1 MNKRVAK
8 WVLGCLAMAWIPAAG
23 AAELSV
29 DFTFSAADVE
39 LVAAGEYTV
48 IGLADGARVV
58 DEAGAPSIPAK
69 FANILLPSGARNV
82 SVSAAGA
89 ETLLAE
95 GITPYPAQPRSPKS
109 TPRPAFVPANDR
121 YASAAAWPAAI
132 ATYQGDHDMQGYQFV
147 SVRVNPLV
155 YVGAEKKLY
164 LRETVTVTVRYDAP
178 VATKSILPKQKS
190 TFEPLVNSLVVNPE
204 AAPAY
209 APAVRTLVPK
219 AALDYL
225 IITSAG
231 LSNAFQ
237 QVADYRA
244 SAAGGGYT
252 TRVMTTNDI
261 GGAYSGADIQAKIRA
276 CISNNVATLGTTM
289 VLLGGDDT
297 IVPDRNCSVSAAGS
311 SETEMPTDLYYSGLG
326 GSWNSDGD
334 AIYGETGD
342 GVDLAWDVVVG
353 RLPMR
358 TAAQV
363 TNYLSKVMTYESG
376 SPVTNKIILG
386 GPYAWDTY
394 TGTDRPSDDVTVD
407 GHAGFRSTSPA
418 HTSVSD
424 SEAWLRRLYR
434 DGIRSYWPAQVS
446 IICDTLTS
454 WDGST
459 CGDYSQS
466 SANTASKFNQN
477 FTHLMFSGHG
487 APQEWGLESGSF
499 DDADA
504 TSQTGLTAFVYTDAC
519 LTGHFDKN
527 SNNIDGYNYTT
538 EPCLAEAFLRNT
550 RVLGGALAYMGCARY
565 GWGEPDAAPASNTA
579 NGGPS
584 TVYAYKF
591 YKRMYETTNRTLG
604 VAFAMHKADMAS
616 QSTTDD
622 CERWIQFGVNLLGDP
637 ALKMPTGVTIPTA
650 PSFGANPGP
659 LGATTGVA
667 RTFTVTASGYPT
679 PVLALQSTTAS
690 TGYTFTA
697 ASGLLSY
704 TPPTADV
711 GTQTFTFRAT
721 NTQGAATQTVSVTV
735 TLAPPAAPA
744 SVWAGATNT
753 TDFTAAWSASAAA
766 TGYQLDV
773 ATNSSFGGSG
783 GSGSGT
789 NCYHNGTLGAGTGGT
804 WTETGLTQGSGYLIS
819 LSGDAL
825 ITPAMDFT
833 ASSSETLTFNART
846 YGGAVSNNNTITV
859 SISTD
864 NGGNWTALGTRT
876 PLNTTLTAM
885 APFDLSGYDGTQVKV
900 KLENLGATALVGAGL
915 DEILITNTAGPS
927 VSTYVPG
934 YSNRTVAATSQS
946 VTGLTA
952 GATYYFRVRATNTGG
967 ASANSS
973 VASVATLAT
982 LSAPVF
988 GANPGPVATTA
999 GVERTFTVSASGS
1012 PAPTLALSSQTA
1024 SSGYS
1029 FVPATGVLTYVPP
1042 QADAGTRTFTF
1053 SASNG
1058 SGVAYQTVT
1067 VAVTAATAP
1076 AFTSASSFGA
1086 TTTVQRTFTVT
1097 ASGTPAPALALVGE
1111 TVSGDFSF
1119 TPATGV
1125 LTYTPVNDDIGAQT
1139 FTFTAANAAGTTT
1152 QAVSVVV
1159 SDLPAT
1165 LPVFGANPGPLG
1177 ATTGV
1182 ARAFTVTVASG
1193 YPAPT
1198 LALQSQTASGGYA
1211 FTAGTGTLDY
1221 TPPEGDVGTRT
1232 FTFTAAN
1239 AAGTATQVVSVVV
1252 AAGIPGAPAAVWA
1265 SATNAADFTA
1275 AWSSVAN
1282 ATGYRLDVGT
1292 NASFSGGGASAQ
1304 SVLATNAANSA
1315 TPPADWTYNISAS
1328 SSSYLILGYAS
1339 NYVVSEA
1346 FSTVGFTNLTVD
1358 FSARSYGTVAGT
1370 TRTNITVSISSD
1382 NGASWTAMGVVAPAN
1397 NAMNAM
1403 PTLTTTANLGNSQ
1416 TRIRWQALNAAANSG
1431 VGLQALTVRGWSAG
1445 GGPAYVAGYSN
1456 RTVAG
1461 TSQAVTGL
1469 TTGVTYYFRVR
1480 AENGAGTGANSSVA
1494 SVTTVDQ
1501 APAGTPPVVDAI
1513 AAQTATVGTE
1523 FDYAVTATEPDS
1535 DTLTFACTS
1544 AVDGATWDFDA
1555 NTGDFLFIPTAAQ
1568 LGTNW
1573 FSFTATDK
1581 DGTSVP
1587 VQMSV
1592 KVYTA
1597 AATNEFT
1604 MWVEDQDE
1612 DPADP
1617 DFDENADFD
1626 GDGRTTYEEYL
1637 ADTDPALSNSA
1648 YALSG
1653 QYLGA
1658 VQAGNSTGEVRFSY
1672 PSSPN
1677 RYYQLVYSTD
1687 LSGAT
1692 VVSNLG
1698 WGVSGTV
1705 TITNRSTGAW
1715 FGTVRVRTT
1724 AP

>member
-1 MNKRVAK
+1 MNKCVWAGL
-8 WVLGCLAMAWIPAAG
+8 VLVWGLAAG

-29 DFTFSAADVE
+29 DFTFSADDVE

-48 IGLADGARVV
+48 VGLADGARVV
-58 DEAGAPSIPAK
+58 DEVGAPSIPAK
-69 FANILLPSGARNV
+69 FANVLIPSGAQNV
-82 SVSAAGA
+82 SVAASGDW
-89 ETLLAE
+89 TLLAE

-109 TPRPAFVPANDR
+109 KAKPAFVPANDR
-121 YASAAAWPAAI
+121 YASAAAWPADVA
-132 ATYQGDHDMQGYQFV
+132 AYQGDHDMQGYQFV
-147 SVRVNPLV
+147 SVRVNPLA

-164 LRETVTVTVRYDAP
+164 LREKVTVTVTYDAA
-178 VATKSILPKQKS
+178 VSTKSILPKQAS
-190 TFEPLVNSLVVNPE
+190 LFGPLVDSLVVNP
-204 AAPAY
+204 ADASAFAPK
-209 APAVRTLVPK
+209 VRTVAPK

-225 IITSAG
+225 IITSAA

-237 QVADYRA
+237 QVADYRS

-276 CISNNVATLGTTM
+276 CISNCVATLGTTM

-297 IVPDRNCSVSAAGS
+297 IVLDRNCSVSAAGS
-311 SETEMPTDLYYSGLG
+311 SETEMPTDLYYSGLS

-342 GVDLAWDVVVG
+342 GVDLAWDVVVA
-353 RLPMR
+353 RLPVR
-358 TAAQV
+358 TAAQA
-363 TNYLSKVMTYESG
+363 TNYLNKVMTYEAGWS
-376 SPVTNKIILG
+376 VTNKIILG

-394 TGTDRPSDDVTVD
+394 TGTDRPSDDVTID
-407 GHAGFRSTSPA
+407 GHPGFRSTSPA
-418 HTSVSD
+418 HNSVSD

-434 DGIRSYWPAQVS
+434 DGIRPYWPAQVN

-454 WDGST
+454 WDST
-459 CGDYSQS
+459 SCGDYSQS
-466 SANTASKFNQN
+466 SANTASKFNLN
-477 FTHLMFSGHG
+477 YTHLMFSGHG

-550 RVLGGALAYMGCARY
+550 RVRGGALAYMGCARY

-637 ALKMPTGVTIPTA
+637 ALKMPRDVPVLSA
-650 PSFGANPGP
+650 PSFSSAASF
-659 LGATTGVA
+659 GATTGVA
-667 RTFTVTASGYPT
+667 RTHAVVASGYPA
-679 PVLALQSTTAS
+679 PALALQSSTAS
-690 TGYTFTA
+690 GGSYGFVPATGVLT
-697 ASGLLSY
+697 Y
-704 TPPTADV
+704 TPPTDDV
-711 GTQTFTFRAT
+711 GTRTFTFVAT
-721 NTQGAATQTVSVTV
+721 NTQGAATQTVSATV

-744 SVWAGATNT
+744 SVWASATNT
-753 TDFTAAWSASAAA
+753 TSFTAAWSAAAAA

-773 ATNSSFGGSG
+773 ATNASFGGSG

-819 LSGDAL
+819 LAGDAL

-846 YGGAVSNNNTITV
+846 YGGANAANNAITV

-864 NGGNWTALGTRT
+864 NGSNWTSLGTRT
-876 PLNTTLTAM
+876 PTTTTLTAM
-885 APFDLSGYDGTQVKV
+885 TPFDLSGYDGSQVLV
-900 KLENLGATALVGAGL
+900 KLENLGATASVGAGL
-915 DEILITNTAGPS
+915 DEILITNTAGPA
-927 VSTYVPG
+927 VSSYVPG

-967 ASANSS
+967 TSANSS
-973 VASVATLAT
+973 VANVTTLTALVAPA
-982 LSAPVF
+982 F
-988 GANPGPVATTA
+988 NANPGPVATTA
-999 GVERTFTVSASGS
+999 GVERTFAVGATGS
-1012 PAPTLALSSQTA
+1012 PTPTLALQSQTA

-1029 FVPATGVLTYVPP
+1029 FNAGTGQLTYLPP

-1067 VAVTAATAP
+1067 VTVASATAP
-1076 AFTSASSFGA
+1076 AFTSAASFGA
-1086 TTTVQRTFTVT
+1086 TTTVERTFTVT

-1111 TVSGDFSF
+1111 TVSGEFSF
-1119 TPATGV
+1119 VPATGV

-1139 FTFTAANAAGTTT
+1139 FTFTAANAAGTAT
-1152 QAVSVVV
+1152 QIVSVSV

-1165 LPVFGANPGPLG
+1165 LPVFGANPGPVA
-1177 ATTGV
+1177 ATSGEL
-1182 ARAFTVTVASG
+1182 ADFTVAVASG

-1198 LALQSQTASGGYA
+1198 LALQGTTAAAGSYDFDANTGYCA
-1211 FTAGTGTLDY
+1211 Y
-1221 TPPEGDVGTRT
+1221 EPPETDVGAQT

-1239 AAGTATQVVSVVV
+1239 AAGTATQIVSVSV
-1252 AAGIPGAPAAVWA
+1252 AAGIPGAPASVWA

-1275 AWSSVAN
+1275 AWSAVLN

-1292 NASFSGGGASAQ
+1292 NATFSGGGASVQSTLASNGGTAASVTNDGWTAVAISGTTYAQ
-1304 SVLATNAANSA
+1304 MLQ
-1315 TPPADWTYNISAS
+1315 AS
-1328 SSSYLILGYAS
+1328 SE
-1339 NYVVSEA
+1339 VVSPA
-1346 FSTVGFTNLTVD
+1346 FSTEGFTNLTVD
-1358 FSARSYGTVAGT
+1358 FSARTYGGTGAGT
-1370 TRTNITVSISSD
+1370 TNVTVSISGD
-1382 NGASWTAMGVVAPAN
+1382 NGDTWTVIGVVAPAVN
-1397 NAMNAM
+1397 SMVAM
-1403 PTLTTTANLGNSQ
+1403 PTLTDTANLGNAQ
-1416 TRIRWQALNAAANSG
+1416 TRIRWQTLGAGANKG
-1431 VGLQALTVRGWSAG
+1431 VGITNLVVQGWSAG

-1456 RTVAG
+1456 RTVSG
-1461 TSQAVTGL
+1461 TSQGVTGL
-1469 TTGVTYYFRVR
+1469 ATGVAYYFRVR
-1480 AENGAGTGANSSVA
+1480 AVNAAGTGANSAVA
-1494 SVTTVDQ
+1494 SVTTASG
-1501 APAGTPPVVDAI
+1501 APAGTPPTVNAI
-1513 AAQTATVGTE
+1513 AAQSATAGGSFE
-1523 FDYAVTATEPDS
+1523 YAVTAAATDGDPILS
-1535 DTLTFACTS
+1535 YACAT
-1544 AVDGATWDFDA
+1544 AVSSNLWDFDA
-1555 NTGDFLFIPTAAQ
+1555 NTGYFLFYPTASEI
-1568 LGTNW
+1568 GTNL
-1573 FSFTATDK
+1573 FSFTAADK
-1581 DGTSVP
+1581 DGTSAP

-1604 MWVEDQDE
+1604 MWVEDQGE
-1612 DPADP
+1612 NPVDP
-1617 DFDENADFD
+1617 DFDESADVD

-1637 ADTDPALSNSA
+1637 ADTDPAASNEVFEVTGNYVNA
-1648 YALSG
+1648 G
-1653 QYLGA
+1653 
-1658 VQAGNSTGEVRFSY
+1658 QAGAATGEIRFSI
-1672 PSSPN
+1672 PASP
-1677 RYYQLVYSTD
+1677 RRFYQLVYSTD

-1692 VVSNLG
+1692 IVSNLG
-1698 WGVSGTV
+1698 WGTAGTM
-1705 TITNRSTGAW
+1705 IWTNKSTGAW
-1715 FGTVRVRTT
+1715 YGTVQVRLDE
-1724 AP
+1724 P